1 MEAFAFLITHG
12 LFSVLFTKS
21 YRNKC

>member
-12 LFSVLFTKS
+12 LFSIIFTKP